1 MLDLVPVLIILVQ
14 KFNKMEFL
22 PKDLDEYVLK
32 HTPKESKILY
42 QINRETHLKVMQ
54 PRMLSGHYQG
64 QLLKFL
70 VEMIQ
75 PKTILEIGTYTG
87 YSAIAMAEGLPEDGK
102 LITIDT
108 NIELEKLIDSFVCQ
122 AELKSKIEQLTGNA
136 LEIIPTLNQTF
147 DLIFIDADK
156 RNYRNYLDLVLDK
169 VNPGGYIITDN
180 VLWSGKVTLP
190 ADKMD
195 IDTRLINE
203 YNEYVQSHPQLKSIL
218 LPVRDGLYISR
229 KI

>member
-1 MLDLVPVLIILVQ
+1 
-14 KFNKMEFL
+14 MEFL

-32 HTPKESKILY
+32 HTPKESNILY
-42 QINRETHLKVMQ
+42 QINRETHLKVMH

-87 YSAIAMAEGLPEDGK
+87 YSAIAMAEGLSEDGK

-108 NIELEKLIDSFVCQ
+108 NMELEKLIDSFVCQ
-122 AELKSKIEQLTGNA
+122 AELKTKIEQLTGNA

-169 VNPGGYIITDN
+169 VNSGGYIITDN

-190 ADKMD
+190 VDKMD
-195 IDTRLINE
+195 LDTRLINE
-203 YNEYVQSHPQLKSIL
+203 YNDYVQTHPKLKSIL
-218 LPVRDGLYISR
+218 LPVRDGLYVSR